1 MSKNAVRT
9 DASAPQASYLAW
21 KSWHAEGFGQATRG
35 DARYFHWLV
44 RRVGAG
50 SARSVLE
57 LGFGNGHFLGWARDQ
72 GWQVAGVELQAPLLE
87 RAAAAGLPV
96 WASLDDMPADAR
108 FDLIAAFDVLEHVP
122 QDQLPALLVQLLA
135 HLSPAGRLVLRVPNG
150 ESPWG
155 RVHQHGDLTH
165 CTTLG
170 VSKFRQLALPLGL
183 EVDPVGEAPWH
194 ALQHAGR
201 SPKNLLRAL
210 LRAAVA
216 RTLAFAYRWDARTL
230 GPNLLVAL
238 RRSDG

>member
-1 MSKNAVRT
+1 MSKNVVRT
-9 DASAPQASYLAW
+9 DPAAPESDYVAW
-21 KSWHAEGFGQATRG
+21 KSWDADSFGQVTRG
-35 DARYFHWLV
+35 DARYFGWLM

-50 SARSVLE
+50 SARSALE

-72 GWQVAGVELQAPLLE
+72 GWQVAGVELQAPLLA

-96 WASLDDMPADAR
+96 WASLDELPIDAR
-108 FDLIAAFDVLEHVP
+108 FDLIAAFDVFEHVP
-122 QDQLPALLVQLLA
+122 QDRLPVLLAQLLA
-135 HLSPAGRLVLRVPNG
+135 HLSPDGRLVLRVPNG
-150 ESPWG
+150 ESPLG

-165 CTTLG
+165 CSTLG
-170 VSKFRQLALPLGL
+170 VSKFRQLAAPLGL

-210 LRAAVA
+210 LRAAVQQA
-216 RTLAFAYRWDARTL
+216 LAFAYRWDARTL
-230 GPNLLVAL
+230 APNLLVAL